1 MQEYIGSLLLLFS
14 APKVDDFFLQQ
25 EIALFQFFVSS
36 KSWESSLLKIEIIV
50 QREVRDYISPRE
62 EKEEENETKLNFLTL
77 SILR

>member
-1 MQEYIGSLLLLFS
+1 MT
-14 APKVDDFFLQQ
+14 FFLQQ